1 MNNLDQSLNYPTM
14 TGLKSLD
21 LDELTTIDFKAN
33 TIDGDIIYY
42 NRIEGNEIIVDTKL
56 TLTNTGV
63 IAVGNYIISDVE
75 LTYLDGVTSN
85 IQKQID
91 NIAGQDLQFQAQ
103 IDNHTNQINDLQIS
117 DASQNTLLENLE
129 ASVNTYDFRIETL
142 EINDAT
148 QIDQITSLQTSD
160 TSQNTAITELQSKT
174 QNITSA
180 TTISTNMNKKLV
192 ISLNGECL
200 KTNGPH
206 TFWSGFDET
215 GITRYFAIGKESNT
229 SNRLMFSNYTLGET
243 VIQAGSRIGNANLGQ
258 NKIITNSN
266 GISLRRGGITA
277 GDTQVTVG
285 EIGAITDG
293 NLRINGTSTNNII
306 LSSGLGEISCESN
319 LLRVGATTANAN
331 GRKSN
336 ILMYNS
342 TGDNWETQSSAFTE
356 TLKTQIG
363 TNASNITILQNS
375 NSSLNSSISALQES
389 DTAQNLT
396 IAFQTTQIDE
406 LYEIA
411 GGLINSDTSQN
422 TKITALETKTQNI
435 TATTA
440 VTYMSKPLYITSV
453 DAFRMYGNHSYLSGW
468 ATSGN
473 TRDWYFGT
481 EAPNVKRLV
490 MQNEKQ
496 EGIYLRTGSRSGN
509 SNLGQ
514 NKIVTHSNGIQLRRG
529 GITLNDN
536 PIIIGEIGGINTDSH
551 FYING
556 NGTNNI
562 TVDSGIGATNLVTN
576 VVWIGS
582 GTANANG
589 RKSNI
594 NMLDSTGNNW
604 ETQSSA
610 FTEVHKEKINSL
622 IDAASFGNSKGLI
635 SFTQAYWWLQLAL
648 NTTSINNFS
657 TSIGSATR
665 SVGEY
670 FNAFGYSNYFDATGT
685 YIYPTPSNFNL
696 TFEMEWHTKTMTAFK
711 QLKSKI
717 AIYTGATLIT
727 ETQYQGYSYNNYNA
741 DHYTIYYKVGPFK
754 HIISAGQKILLFTQ
768 FNFQTGNDGT
778 TLVMNGKFTIEKNP
792 L

>member
-1 MNNLDQSLNYPTM
+1 MNNLDQLNYPTV

-21 LDELTTIDFKAN
+21 LDELTATNFSAA

-42 NRIEGNEIIVDTKL
+42 NRIEGNEILVDTRL
-56 TLTNTGV
+56 TLTSTGV
-63 IAVGNYIISDVE
+63 IAVGDKLISDIE

-85 IQKQID
+85 IQQQLNSI
-91 NIAGQDLQFQAQ
+91 
-103 IDNHTNQINDLQIS
+103 TNNSAAITALQIS
-117 DASQNTLLENLE
+117 DTSQN
-129 ASVNTYDFRIETL
+129 
-142 EINDAT
+142 INISA
-148 QIDQITSLQTSD
+148 LQTSD
-160 TSQNTAITELQSKT
+160 TAQNTAITTLQSKT

-180 TTISTNMNKKLV
+180 TTISTNMNRPLV
-192 ISLNGECL
+192 ISWNGECL
-200 KTNGPH
+200 KTNGAH
-206 TFWSGFDET
+206 TFWSGFDAGGT
-215 GITRYFAIGKESNT
+215 TRFFAVGKEGVT

-243 VIQAGSRIGNANLGQ
+243 VIQAGSRTGNTNLGQ

-277 GDTQVTVG
+277 GDAQVTVG
-285 EIGAITDG
+285 EIGALTDG

-306 LSSGLGEISCESN
+306 LSSGLGEINCESN
-319 LLRVGATTANAN
+319 LLRVGSTTANAN

-336 ILMYNS
+336 ILMYDASGN
-342 TGDNWETQSSAFTE
+342 NWETQSSAFTE
-356 TLKTQIG
+356 TLKSQISS
-363 TNASNITILQNS
+363 NASNIT
-375 NSSLNSSISALQES
+375 ALQTS
-389 DTAQNLT
+389 DTSQNANIIALQT
-396 IAFQTTQIDE
+396 SDTSQNIRIAFQTLQIDE

-440 VTYMSKPLYITSV
+440 VTNMNKPLYITGA

-468 ATSGN
+468 TTSGN

-509 SNLGQ
+509 TNLGQ
-514 NKIVTHSNGIQLRRG
+514 NKIITHSNGISLRRG
-529 GITLNDN
+529 GITAGD
-536 PIIIGEIGGINTDSH
+536 PEVIVGEIGATGISDS
-551 FYING
+551 FFRING
-556 NGTNNI
+556 NGTNKI
-562 TVDSGIGATNLVTN
+562 VIDSGFGEISCATNVLR
-576 VVWIGS
+576 IGS
-582 GTANANG
+582 ATQNANG
-589 RKSNI
+589 FFSNLL
-594 NMLDSTGNNW
+594 MLDSTGTNY

-610 FTEVHKEKINSL
+610 FTEVHKAKINSL

-635 SFTQAYWWLQLAL
+635 SFTQAYWWFQLAL
-648 NTTSINNFS
+648 NTTSLNNFS

-711 QLKSKI
+711 ELKSKI
-717 AIYTGATLIT
+717 SIYTGATLIT
-727 ETQYQGYSYNNYNA
+727 ETQYQGYTYNNYNA
-741 DHYTIYYKVGPFK
+741 DHYTIHYKVGPFK
-754 HIISAGQKILLFTQ
+754 HIISSGQKILVFSK
-768 FNFQTGNDGT
+768 FNFQTGNDGS